1 MRTQTYSAVPVHEN
15 LKACPKRA
23 RVWMKIRR
31 GYNGSVRLHF
41 KFERSRRFMEENGNT
56 LDIYNSQCMY
66 AWLYVCMYVC
76 MYIYICMYACMYVC
90 IYMYVC
96 MYYMHA
102 CIYVYIYIYI
112 YI

>member
-1 MRTQTYSAVPVHEN
+1 MYVKYCMSNMTIYIYIYIELTRKQTDNKSMRTQTYSAVPVHEN

-56 LDIYNSQCMY
+56 LDVYNSQCMY
-66 AWLYVCMYVC
+66 AWLYVCMY
-76 MYIYICMYACMYVC
+76 ACMYV
-90 IYMYVC
+90 
-96 MYYMHA
+96 
-102 CIYVYIYIYI
+102 
-112 YI
+112 